1 MIVWAVWICICQ
13 ATFVQHIL
21 LVCPGSRMSKRPRFV
36 LSRFFDG
43 QEFVNVQGLELSKI
57 YTCPGFVHVQVLCM
71 SRVWTFQFCTCRGFV
86 MFFTWQEFVLSG
98 VCLMFE
104 LSRVCIVTV
113 ALLTERLSTL
123 EYLYGSVIAFF
134 DRRWMC
140 ENVFLRQYLLLY
152 NFVNN
157 WFLEDFENSKKKIN
171 WARFLKSIFSS
182 CLFQANIKISST
194 FLLSLTLLNNVTSLW
209 ILMPICGGGWLVDKS
224 VSLIVHWSAGVS

>member
-1 MIVWAVWICICQ
+1 
-13 ATFVQHIL
+13 
-21 LVCPGSRMSKRPRFV
+21 
-36 LSRFFDG
+36 
-43 QEFVNVQGLELSKI
+43 
-57 YTCPGFVHVQVLCM
+57 
-71 SRVWTFQFCTCRGFV
+71 
-86 MFFTWQEFVLSG
+86 
-98 VCLMFE
+98 MFE

-182 CLFQANIKISST
+182 CLFQTNIKISST